1 MRTKRLAAILLA
13 LSALLSLTAF
23 AASTSYRIYL
33 PTLIDPREPA
43 TATATTPAT
52 ATSIATA
59 TSTATATV
67 TVTNAATTTSTATA
81 TVTNAATTTTTATTT
96 ATSTATTT
104 ATSTA
109 TSTATTTPTAT
120 PTATPTTTPTVTSAA
135 ELAGRVALRP
145 EYANVTEVG
154 GISTCAPRFDLLDG
168 KPEFRSTIPADQFQS
183 VGGLVYPTVGE
194 VFLENEADQTSW
206 QIPIYA
212 GPAAELSY
220 RKVDLPPGSYRL
232 QAYIFYRHPLDP
244 PGQSPRSYS
253 LIWQGGGNAV
263 DSLTVLVAAGQDV
276 RLDLKLLLFGD
287 VCAQRP

>member
-1 MRTKRLAAILLA
+1 MRTKRLAAILLV

-33 PTLIDPREPA
+33 PTLIDPRKPG
-43 TATATTPAT
+43 TATATTTAT

-67 TVTNAATTTSTATA
+67 

-168 KPEFRSTIPADQFQS
+168 KPEFRSTIPPDQYQA
-183 VGGLVYPTVGE
+183 VPGGPTYPTVGE